1 MKQDGMMPVSAGFF
15 LCAALSGCVMPG
27 VQSASEKNLNEQAA
41 WATSVGVA
49 RRPVAV
55 AAVQGEGG
63 AVRLTAGDLSSTA
76 PPAPAAPPAQ
86 RPPVAAIAQVAPPPA
101 AQAAPVAPL
110 PEAVTDAERRVVLNT
125 ILAWR
130 KAWVE
135 GDVATYIAAYE
146 PVFKDELPSRA
157 AWEKQRRA
165 RVAGGNIM
173 VRIENM
179 AVRVMPEE
187 ATAEFTQRY
196 VSRTYE
202 DVGLKTLKL
211 RKIGGKWLIVEE
223 SWRKT

>member
-1 MKQDGMMPVSAGFF
+1 MKQDRMMTVSAGFL
-15 LCAALSGCVMPG
+15 LCAALSGCTVPG
-27 VQSASEKNLNEQAA
+27 VQSTSEKNLNEQAA
-41 WATSVGVA
+41 WASSVGVT
-49 RRPVAV
+49 RRPAAV

-63 AVRLTAGDLSSTA
+63 TVRLTAGELTST
-76 PPAPAAPPAQ
+76 PQPAPAAPPAQ
-86 RPPVAAIAQVAPPPA
+86 RPPVAAVTPVVPPPA

-110 PEAVTDAERRVVLNT
+110 PEAVTDTERRIVLNT

-146 PVFKDELPSRA
+146 PAFKGELPSRA

-165 RVAGGNIM
+165 RVAGGNII

-179 AVRVMPEE
+179 AVRVMPDE
-187 ATAEFTQRY
+187 ANAEFTQRY
-196 VSRTYE
+196 VSSKYE

-223 SWRKT
+223 TWRKV

>member
-1 MKQDGMMPVSAGFF
+1 MKQDRMMPVSAGFL
-15 LCAALSGCVMPG
+15 LCVALSGCAVPG
-27 VQSASEKNLNEQAA
+27 VQSTSERSLNEQAA
-41 WATSVGVA
+41 WASSVGVV
-49 RRPVAV
+49 RRPAAV

-63 AVRLTAGDLSSTA
+63 TVRLTAGELSATA
-76 PPAPAAPPAQ
+76 QPAPAAPQAPP
-86 RPPVAAIAQVAPPPA
+86 PPVATTAPVVPPPA

-110 PEAVTDAERRVVLNT
+110 PEAVTDSERRVVLNT

-146 PVFKDELPSRA
+146 PSFKGELPSRA

-165 RVAGGNIM
+165 RVAGGNVI

-187 ATAEFTQRY
+187 ANAEFTQRY

-211 RKIGGKWLIVEE
+211 RKMGGKWLIVEE
-223 SWRKT
+223 TWRKV